1 MCRGISGCYGVSYQR
16 DRVENE
22 SIYVAIGITPEGRRE
37 ILGYYLPG
45 GMESAYNWREILLD
59 IRERGVKQI
68 HFIVSDGLSGMK
80 KRHNRDISPRSI
92 SPV

>member
-1 MCRGISGCYGVSYQR
+1 MPGISGCYGVSIKR

-45 GMESAYNWREILLD
+45 GMESAYNWREIAD
-59 IRERGVKQI
+59 IRE
-68 HFIVSDGLSGMK
+68 
-80 KRHNRDISPRSI
+80 KRCQTDSFYCL
-92 SPV
+92 

>member
-1 MCRGISGCYGVSYQR
+1 MVFLDAMVFPIKR

-22 SIYVAIGITPEGRRE
+22 SIYVAIGITPEGRRK

-45 GMESAYNWREILLD
+45 GMESAYNWREILD

-80 KRHNRDISPRSI
+80 NVITEIYPTQSI